1 MNREDQDF
9 GQLRRLLRLKRY
21 EQPPPR
27 YFKDFSARVVARL
40 EADQESGASDSWW
53 QRLWAGLELRPAVPV
68 ALSAAVCGLLVLG
81 AIYTETPQVP
91 QVLVLTPASRPV
103 DKERPNIDMAAIA
116 MMGQVRS
123 AEVSSSSTN
132 PVSAPDSLFKHV
144 PAYETWRAGHPM
156 FR

>member
-1 MNREDQDF
+1 MNQEDQDF

-81 AIYTETPQVP
+81 AAYTEKAGVP
-91 QVLVLTPASRPV
+91 QEFQGVANESLTYRAEHPMDTTTLGIIGQPPHIELASF
-103 DKERPNIDMAAIA
+103 
-116 MMGQVRS
+116 
-123 AEVSSSSTN
+123 STN
-132 PVSAPDSLFKHV
+132 PVPTTGSLFDRISPPTYK
-144 PAYETWRAGHPM
+144 RANHPL